1 MKKHAGKTRLL
12 VFTRTDEQEAS
23 AKALVPERRYNR
35 AVAGMLIRH
44 TTIVAAKTGLP
55 VQVSF
60 GDQQTGATFGERLAN
75 AVEDTFAKGYQNVIV
90 IGNDCPS
97 ISPQVLRRAYR
108 QMQTQG
114 LVLGPAT
121 DGGVYLLGIS
131 ASVYEREAFIVLPWE
146 TAHLQTGLEDYAE
159 DRRIETSLLEPRS
172 DVDDWDSLRQALNRL
187 GEQAPLRRQ
196 IQGLLF
202 SFLQPRSFF
211 HSASPPSLWYWEIT
225 ALRGPPAWLHL
236 RSDHSIRAFP
246 NF

>member
-1 MKKHAGKTRLL
+1 MKKHAGKTTLL
-12 VFTRTDEQEAS
+12 IFTRTDEQEAS
-23 AKALVPERRYNR
+23 AKALVPERRYNQ
-35 AVAGMLIRH
+35 AVAGILIRH
-44 TTIVAAKTGLP
+44 TISVAAKTGLP
-55 VQVSF
+55 VQISF

-90 IGNDCPS
+90 IGNDCPF
-97 ISPQVLRRAYR
+97 ISPQLLRRAHR
-108 QMQTQG
+108 QMQTYG

-131 ASVYEREAFIVLPWE
+131 ASVYEREAFILLPWE
-146 TAHLQTGLEDYAE
+146 TAHLQTGLEDYAK

-196 IQGLLF
+196 IQGLLS

-211 HSASPPSLWYWEIT
+211 HPASPLSLWYWEIT
-225 ALRGPPAWLHL
+225 TLRGPPRLVASSL
-236 RSDHSIRAFP
+236 
-246 NF
+246 